1 MWINILGNIG
11 AGKTTLTTMLHN
23 HYGWNVKY
31 EAVDN
36 NPYLNDFY
44 KDMNRWSFELQIF
57 FMNKRLKDIIDI
69 KNQPDQIYIQDRS
82 IFEDRYMFVP
92 TLYNQGHLNTR
103 EYENY
108 TDLYES
114 ISKLIGF
121 PDLLI
126 YIRSSIGNLTTQIAK
141 RGRSSEANISIN
153 YLQMLNDQYENF
165 VNNYKGNMIII
176 DGDSIKFENN
186 KNDFKYVTNLID
198 AKLKDL
204 K

>member
-1 MWINILGNIG
+1 
-11 AGKTTLTTMLHN
+11 
-23 HYGWNVKY
+23 
-31 EAVDN
+31 
-36 NPYLNDFY
+36 
-44 KDMNRWSFELQIF
+44 
-57 FMNKRLKDIIDI
+57 MNKRLKDIIDI

-108 TDLYES
+108 TDLYKS

-153 YLQMLNDQYENF
+153 YLQTLNEQYENF

-186 KNDFKYVTNLID
+186 ENDFKYVTDLID
-198 AKLKDL
+198 TKLKDL

>member
-1 MWINILGNIG
+1 
-11 AGKTTLTTMLHN
+11 
-23 HYGWNVKY
+23 
-31 EAVDN
+31 
-36 NPYLNDFY
+36 
-44 KDMNRWSFELQIF
+44 
-57 FMNKRLKDIIDI
+57 
-69 KNQPDQIYIQDRS
+69 
-82 IFEDRYMFVP
+82 MFVP

-186 KNDFKYVTNLID
+186 KNDFKYITNLID